1 MTAIDPDSNLLTVD
15 QLCLH
20 FPQGKRLW
28 GEPPVLRAVDGVSF
42 KLDRG
47 ETLGLV
53 GESGC
58 GKSSLGKALLNL
70 HRPTSGSVHYQGRDI
85 AGLPEKQMRPLRRDL
100 QMIFQDPFESLNSR
114 HTVGAIVEEPLI
126 IHRQG
131 DRKSRQ
137 QRVMALLD
145 RVGLPAS
152 AADKYPHEFSG
163 GQRQRIGIARAIAL
177 TPKVLICDE
186 AVSALDVSVQAQI
199 LNLLLE
205 IQQELELSM
214 LFISHDLS
222 VVRHMSDRIA
232 VMYLGKLVE
241 VGDAE
246 AIYQAPRHPYTQSLL
261 AAIPSIGKTR
271 VSHPVIAGD
280 LPSPLIEQPGC
291 GFYSRCPYRQA
302 DCKSQRP
309 TLTPSGT
316 PQQPARGQH
325 HAACHYW
332 QDISAGKLTPQN

>member
-1 MTAIDPDSNLLTVD
+1 
-15 QLCLH
+15 
-20 FPQGKRLW
+20 
-28 GEPPVLRAVDGVSF
+28 
-42 KLDRG
+42 
-47 ETLGLV
+47 
-53 GESGC
+53 
-58 GKSSLGKALLNL
+58 
-70 HRPTSGSVHYQGRDI
+70 
-85 AGLPEKQMRPLRRDL
+85 
-100 QMIFQDPFESLNSR
+100 
-114 HTVGAIVEEPLI
+114 
-126 IHRQG
+126 
-131 DRKSRQ
+131 
-137 QRVMALLD
+137 MALLD
-145 RVGLPAS
+145 RVGLPAA

-163 GQRQRIGIARAIAL
+163 GQRQRIGIARAMAL

-241 VGDAE
+241 LGDAE

-261 AAIPSIGKTR
+261 AAIPRIGQTR
-271 VSHPVIAGD
+271 KPHPVIAGD

-302 DCKSQRP
+302 DCNSRRP
-309 TLTPSGT
+309 ALITPEAQTSGT
-316 PQQPARGQH
+316 QEEPSRRQD
-325 HAACHYW
+325 HATACHYW
-332 QDISAGKLTPQN
+332 PDIRDGKLSA